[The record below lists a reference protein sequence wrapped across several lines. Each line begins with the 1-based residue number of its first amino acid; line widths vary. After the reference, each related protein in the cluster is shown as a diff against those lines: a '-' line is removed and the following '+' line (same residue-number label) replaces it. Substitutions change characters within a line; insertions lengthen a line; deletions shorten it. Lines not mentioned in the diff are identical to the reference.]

1 MKGNLFL
8 LVAAAVVMAG
18 CSKTETVEMP
28 DSAIIGFGNAYIG
41 NPTQSRAVS
50 TLTTDNINAFYVY
63 GGHDNSLT
71 NTFDGTKVSK
81 SGGTWSYSPV
91 RYWNAG
97 TTYHFAS
104 YAPEIPSG
112 KGTVG
117 VWMQPTDA

>member
-63 GGHDNSLT
+63 GGHEPTRSTERKCPNREVHGVILPYATGMPARHITSLRMRP
-71 NTFDGTKVSK
+71 KYPPARERS
-81 SGGTWSYSPV
+81 
-91 RYWNAG
+91 
-97 TTYHFAS
+97 
-104 YAPEIPSG
+104 
-112 KGTVG
+112 